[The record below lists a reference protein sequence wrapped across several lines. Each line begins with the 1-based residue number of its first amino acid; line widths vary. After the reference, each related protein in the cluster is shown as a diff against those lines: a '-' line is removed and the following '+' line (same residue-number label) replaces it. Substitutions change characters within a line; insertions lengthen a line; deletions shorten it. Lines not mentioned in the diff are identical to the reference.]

1 MPKISSKKRTPDFTI
16 GTSYGKGGKA
26 IMQLPETKLSK
37 KQQFRSDVASGKYDK
52 VSANLKTG
60 SQISKAKTATA
71 ISQISGVSKRQK
83 RLAAQ
88 DKLGINKREYK
99 TLTRSSAPSTKKGKI
114 MGRAGTGV
122 NLCKSGKCY

>member
-1 MPKISSKKRTPDFTI
+1 MAKISSKKRTPDFTK

-37 KQQFRSDVASGKYDK
+37 KQQFKSDVASGKYDK

-60 SQISKAKTATA
+60 SQISKAKTASA
-71 ISQISGVSKRQK
+71 ISQVSGVSKRQK

-88 DKLGINKREYK
+88 EKLGINKKEYK
-99 TLTRSSAPSTKKGKI
+99 TLTRTSAPKASKKKI
-114 MGRAGTGV
+114 VGVAGCGV
-122 NLCKSGKCY
+122 NLCKSPNRY